1 MFIDA
6 RLLRFWEARNVKRG
20 GELMWLDLLLV
31 DVNKREIFHD
41 SAPLLWHSVESNYH
55 NNTLAAGSGK
65 KTMQEVLLNRGGMD
79 ANENLISQFSSAV
92 SSSLD
97 VFNVANASLLTSIDR
112 NSLKFNNDAC
122 TRINSMIIPCCED
135 LIEPKSDHSHKV
147 IEITN
152 IAWKYLLDEN
162 LVNEASCSTPMKRP
176 NDIPSI
182 ESTEELRIQASKTYR
197 ERFNF
202 QDGKLLKQASGD
214 AKQQHQQQQ
223 HLTRASSVY

>member
-1 MFIDA
+1 MI
-6 RLLRFWEARNVKRG
+6 RLHCCG
-20 GELMWLDLLLV
+20 TLLV
-31 DVNKREIFHD
+31 PF
-41 SAPLLWHSVESNYH
+41 LLFYRYSSSTKAEWNLHMLKTESNYH
-55 NNTLAAGSGK
+55 NYTLAAESGK
-65 KTMQEVLLNRGGMD
+65 KTMQEVLLNRYDCTSM
-79 ANENLISQFSSAV
+79 EE
-92 SSSLD
+92 SLRIPD
-97 VFNVANASLLTSIDR
+97 
-112 NSLKFNNDAC
+112 SLKFNNDAC
-122 TRINSMIIPCCED
+122 ARINSMIIPCCED

-214 AKQQHQQQQ
+214 AKQQHQQQ
-223 HLTRASSVY
+223 HLICASSVY

>member
-65 KTMQEVLLNRGGMD
+65 KTMQEVLLNRYDCTSM
-79 ANENLISQFSSAV
+79 EE
-92 SSSLD
+92 SLRIPD
-97 VFNVANASLLTSIDR
+97 
-112 NSLKFNNDAC
+112 SLKFNNDAC

>member
-65 KTMQEVLLNRGGMD
+65 KTMQEVLLNRYDCTSM
-79 ANENLISQFSSAV
+79 EE
-92 SSSLD
+92 SLRIPD
-97 VFNVANASLLTSIDR
+97 
-112 NSLKFNNDAC
+112 SLKFNNDAC

-162 LVNEASCSTPMKRP
+162 LVSFKIS
-176 NDIPSI
+176 
-182 ESTEELRIQASKTYR
+182 Y
-197 ERFNF
+197 
-202 QDGKLLKQASGD
+202 
-214 AKQQHQQQQ
+214 
-223 HLTRASSVY
+223 